1 MRLIMKN
8 ILIHGLGQND
18 KSWNIVK
25 EELEKFNIEVE
36 TPNLFDITKTNLLN
50 YDNMYQELV
59 NYLNGFD
66 EKVNLVGLSLGGIL
80 AIDYAN
86 NFKDK
91 VNSLILI
98 GTPYKIPKALFTIQI
113 IVYKFMPKKIFKKI
127 GCSKKNIIELLNSMK
142 SLNVEKNAPNIKCD
156 TLILCGEKEKN
167 NINMKSAKKLNEV
180 IKNSKFK
187 VIKNA
192 GHEVNIDNPK
202 ELALTI
208 YDFFNNYNK

>member
-127 GCSKKNIIELLNSMK
+127 GCSKKNIIELLN
-142 SLNVEKNAPNIKCD
+142 
-156 TLILCGEKEKN
+156 
-167 NINMKSAKKLNEV
+167 
-180 IKNSKFK
+180 
-187 VIKNA
+187 
-192 GHEVNIDNPK
+192 
-202 ELALTI
+202 
-208 YDFFNNYNK
+208 

>member
-1 MRLIMKN
+1 MKN

-98 GTPYKIPKALFTIQI
+98 GTPYKIPKALFYYT
-113 IVYKFMPKKIFKKI
+113 
-127 GCSKKNIIELLNSMK
+127 
-142 SLNVEKNAPNIKCD
+142 
-156 TLILCGEKEKN
+156 
-167 NINMKSAKKLNEV
+167 
-180 IKNSKFK
+180 
-187 VIKNA
+187 
-192 GHEVNIDNPK
+192 
-202 ELALTI
+202 
-208 YDFFNNYNK
+208 NYCI